1 MSEWLQRKY
10 ILLLSN
16 TLDKFK
22 EKNGTFNCRCP
33 ICGDSQKNKHKARGY
48 FLSKQGV
55 YKYFCHNCGATRT
68 VENFLKEIAPNLL
81 QEYKLEVLK
90 EKQEVLDVLNPDK
103 LPDLPSAVDDAADVM
118 SKYSS
123 KPSFTDLN
131 KRPFTELKKISSLTH
146 NHPAHVYIRSRMI
159 PSPYHY
165 KIFYVENGYEWAK
178 KWLPEKFTSEFKGKD
193 PRVVMPMCDKKGK
206 CFGAVAR
213 GILPTQQRY
222 LKMVW
227 SEDSGF
233 VYGLES
239 VDIAKTIYVVEGQF
253 DSMFLPNCIAVGSM
267 HFDLIKKHL
276 PDQDVVIVLDNEPRS
291 PGTAGQMLKAVE
303 RGYKVCV
310 WPSHIKEKDIN
321 DMVLSGIDPVDITQ
335 IIDTNTH
342 SGLKAKLAIT
352 AWKK

>member
-33 ICGDSQKNKHKARGY
+33 ICGDSKKDKNKARGY
-48 FLSKQGV
+48 FLHKQGV

-68 VENFLKEIAPNLL
+68 VENFLKEFAPPLYH
-81 QEYKLEVLK
+81 EYKLEVIK
-90 EKQEVLDVLNPDK
+90 ESREE
-103 LPDLPSAVDDAADVM
+103 LPSAVDDAADVM
-118 SKYSS
+118 SSFTS

-131 KRPFTELKKISSLTH
+131 KRPFTELKAISQLH
-146 NHPAHVYIRSRMI
+146 HEHPAAMYVKSRRI
-159 PSPYHY
+159 PPNYHY
-165 KIFYVENGYEWAK
+165 KLFYVENGYEWAK
-178 KWLPEKFTSEFKGKD
+178 KWLPEKFQADFKGRD
-193 PRVVMPMCDKKGK
+193 PRIVMPMCDKKGK

-213 GILPTQQRY
+213 GILPNQQRY
-222 LKMVW
+222 LKMLW
-227 SEDSGF
+227 TEESGF
-233 VYGLES
+233 VYGLDT

-276 PDQDVVIVLDNEPRS
+276 PGQDVVIILDNEPRS
-291 PGTAGQMLKAVE
+291 PGTAGQLTKAVE

-310 WPSHIKEKDIN
+310 WPSHINEKDIN
-321 DMVLSGIDPVDITQ
+321 DMVMVGMDPVDIKQ

>member
-33 ICGDSQKNKHKARGY
+33 ICGDSKKDKNKARGY
-48 FLSKQGV
+48 FLQKQGD
-55 YKYFCHNCGATRT
+55 YKFFCHNCGATRT
-68 VENFLKEIAPNLL
+68 VENFLKEFAPPLA

-90 EKQEVLDVLNPDK
+90 ESQGT
-103 LPDLPSAVDDAADVM
+103 LPSAVDDAADVM
-118 SKYSS
+118 SSFTS

-146 NHPAHVYIRSRMI
+146 HHPAHVYVRSRMI

-165 KIFYVENGYEWAK
+165 KLFYVDNGYEWAK
-178 KWLPEKFTSEFKGKD
+178 KWLPEKFQSEFKGKD
-193 PRVVMPMCDKKGK
+193 PRIVMPMCDKKGK

-222 LKMVW
+222 LKMIW
-227 SEDSGF
+227 TEESGF
-233 VYGLES
+233 IYGLDT
-239 VDIAKTIYVVEGQF
+239 VDIAKTIYVFEGQF
-253 DSMFLPNCIAVGSM
+253 DSMFIPNSIAVGSM

-291 PGTAGQMLKAVE
+291 PGTAGQLLKAVE

-310 WPSHIKEKDIN
+310 WPSHIQQKDIN
-321 DMVLSGIDPVDITQ
+321 DMVIEGMDPADIRQ

>member
-1 MSEWLQRKY
+1 MS
-10 ILLLSN
+10 SF
-16 TLDKFK
+16 T
-22 EKNGTFNCRCP
+22 
-33 ICGDSQKNKHKARGY
+33 
-48 FLSKQGV
+48 
-55 YKYFCHNCGATRT
+55 
-68 VENFLKEIAPNLL
+68 
-81 QEYKLEVLK
+81 
-90 EKQEVLDVLNPDK
+90 
-103 LPDLPSAVDDAADVM
+103 
-118 SKYSS
+118 S

-146 NHPAHVYIRSRMI
+146 HHPAHVYVRSRMI

-165 KIFYVENGYEWAK
+165 KLFYVDNGYEWAK
-178 KWLPEKFTSEFKGKD
+178 KWLPEKFQSEFKGKD
-193 PRVVMPMCDKKGK
+193 PRIVMPMCDKKGK

-222 LKMVW
+222 LKMIW
-227 SEDSGF
+227 TDESGF
-233 VYGLES
+233 IYGLDT
-239 VDIAKTIYVVEGQF
+239 VDIAKTIYVFEGQF
-253 DSMFLPNCIAVGSM
+253 DSMFIPNSIAVGSM

-291 PGTAGQMLKAVE
+291 PGTAGQLLKAVE

-321 DMVLSGIDPVDITQ
+321 DMVISGMDPADIRQ

>member
-16 TLDKFK
+16 TLDQFK

-48 FLSKQGV
+48 FLVKQGE
-55 YKYFCHNCGATRT
+55 YKFFCHNCNATRSI
-68 VENFLKEIAPNLL
+68 ENFIKEIAPSLY
-81 QEYKLEVLK
+81 QEYKLELLK
-90 EKQEVLDVLNPDK
+90 ESNSEVAPVVK
-103 LPDLPSAVDDAADVM
+103 ESF
-118 SKYSS
+118 SS
-123 KPSFTDLN
+123 KPSFSELN
-131 KRPFTELKKISSLTH
+131 KKPFKELKAISQLHH
-146 NHPAHVYIRSRMI
+146 NHAAVQYIKSRMI
-159 PSPYHY
+159 PSNYHY
-165 KIFYVENGYEWAK
+165 KLFYVENGYEWAK
-178 KWLPEKFTSEFKGKD
+178 KWLPEKFQSEFKGND

-213 GILPTQQRY
+213 GLLPTQQRY
-222 LKMVW
+222 LKMLW
-227 SEDSGF
+227 TEESGF
-233 VYGLES
+233 VYGLDT

-276 PDQDVVIVLDNEPRS
+276 PDQDVVIILDNEPRS
-291 PGTAGQMLKAVE
+291 PGTAGQLTKAVE

-310 WPSHIKEKDIN
+310 WPSHIVEKDIN
-321 DMVLSGIDPVDITQ
+321 DMVMTGMDPVDIKQ

>member
-33 ICGDSQKNKHKARGY
+33 ICGDSQKDKHKARGY
-48 FLSKQGV
+48 FLSKQGE

-68 VENFLKEIAPNLL
+68 IENFLKEIAPNLV

-90 EKQEVLDVLNPDK
+90 ESNEFSRQSKEVYGDSMPDI
-103 LPDLPSAVDDAADVM
+103 P
-118 SKYSS
+118 SS
-123 KPSFTDLN
+123 KPDFGSIN
-131 KRPFTELKKISSLTH
+131 KKPFKELKAISQLHQDHS
-146 NHPAHVYIRSRMI
+146 AVKYIRSRRI
-159 PSPYHY
+159 PNEYHY
-165 KIFYVENGYEWAK
+165 KLYYVENGYEWAK
-178 KWLPEKFTSEFKGKD
+178 KWLPEKFQSDFKGKD
-193 PRVVMPMCDKKGK
+193 PRIVMPMCDSKNK

-213 GILPTQQRY
+213 GIKSTQQRY
-222 LKMVW
+222 LKMIW
-227 SEDSGF
+227 SDDSGF

-239 VDIAKTIYVVEGQF
+239 IDTKDTIYVFEGQF
-253 DSMFLPNCIAVGSM
+253 DSMFIPNSIAVGSM

-291 PGTAGQMLKAVE
+291 PGTVSQLNKAVDK
-303 RGYKVCV
+303 GYKVCV
-310 WPSHIKEKDIN
+310 WPSHIEQKDVN
-321 DMVLSGIDPVDITQ
+321 DMVLSGMEPADIKL

-342 SGLKAKLAIT
+342 SNLKAKLAIT

>member
-33 ICGDSQKNKHKARGY
+33 ICGDSQKDKHKARGY
-48 FLSKQGV
+48 FLSKRGE
-55 YKYFCHNCGATRT
+55 YKFFCHNCGATRT
-68 VENFLKEIAPNLL
+68 VENFLKEIAPNLA

-90 EKQEVLDVLNPDK
+90 EKTDFSEQSTALYGDSM
-103 LPDLPSAVDDAADVM
+103 PDLP
-118 SKYSS
+118 SS
-123 KPSFTDLN
+123 KPSFSGLN
-131 KRPFTELKKISSLTH
+131 KKPFKELKAISQLSHT
-146 NHPAHVYIRSRMI
+146 HPAHIYIKSRMI
-159 PSPYHY
+159 PSPIHY
-165 KIFYVENGYEWAK
+165 KLYYVENGYEWAK
-178 KWLPEKFTSEFKGKD
+178 KWLPEKFQSNFKGKD
-193 PRVVMPMCDKKGK
+193 PRIVMPMCDSKGK

-227 SEDSGF
+227 TEDSGF
-233 VYGLES
+233 VYGLDS
-239 VDIAKTIYVVEGQF
+239 VDTKDTIYVFEGQF
-253 DSMFLPNCIAVGSM
+253 DSMFIPNSIAVGSM

-291 PGTAGQMLKAVE
+291 PGTVGQLNKAVDK
-303 RGYKVCV
+303 GYKVCV
-310 WPSHIKEKDIN
+310 WPSHIEQKDVN
-321 DMVLSGIDPVDITQ
+321 DMVLCGMEPADIKL

-342 SGLKAKLAIT
+342 SNLKAKLAIT